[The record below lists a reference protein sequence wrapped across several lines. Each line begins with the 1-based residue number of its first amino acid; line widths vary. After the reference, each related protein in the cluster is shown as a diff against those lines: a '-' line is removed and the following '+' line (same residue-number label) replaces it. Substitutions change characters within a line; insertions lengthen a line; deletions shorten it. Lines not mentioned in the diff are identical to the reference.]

1 MKIKAWGTRG
11 SISISNSDSISTGGN
26 TTCYE
31 VFSECLPAGT
41 KLIIDSGTG
50 FVPAGFQYL
59 PEMGHGLN
67 YVLLFTH
74 YHWDHIL
81 GLTIAPPTFID
92 QIPMV
97 LYGPRDEGGYGPREM
112 IQYIF
117 KRPFFPVDAKRISYK
132 MKFHVLEDFDV
143 HVMVVHPKGGFAVF
157 NLERFNMLMSTGK
170 QLPIGGKKYEI
181 SACMIIRM
189 AKANHGNASCISY
202 RFEEM
207 PTGKVFVFCTDHE
220 DSVGVSIDLR
230 KHFANA
236 DLLIIDAQYNHVKY
250 INQTTGFGHGTP
262 FGVVKQ
268 AIVCNVKRI
277 GLTHHD
283 PGSRDEFLENTIL
296 PEARGALE
304 QLRNDK
310 RFLENFNISDIALTD
325 QAIFLCCDYSEYE
338 V

>member
-1 MKIKAWGTRG
+1 MKVKVWGARG
-11 SISISNSDSISTGGN
+11 SISISNRESINAGGN

-31 VFSECLPAGT
+31 VISDCLPAGT
-41 KLIIDSGTG
+41 KLMIDSGTG
-50 FVPAGFQYL
+50 FVPAGWRYL
-59 PEMGHGLN
+59 SEIGQGLN
-67 YVLLFTH
+67 YVLLYTH

-81 GLTIAPPTFID
+81 GLTLAPPTFID

-97 LYGPRDEGGYGPREM
+97 LYGPRDEGYGPREV

-117 KRPFFPVDAKRISYK
+117 KRPFFPVDAKRITYK
-132 MKFHVLEDFDV
+132 MKFHALEDFDV

-157 NLERFNMLMSTGK
+157 NLDRYNMLINSGK

-181 SACMIIRM
+181 SECMIIRM
-189 AKANHGNASCISY
+189 AKANHGNATCISY

-220 DSVGVSIDLR
+220 DSVGVSLDLR
-230 KHFANA
+230 RHFDQA
-236 DLLIIDAQYNHVKY
+236 DLLIIDAQYDHVKY

-268 AIVCNVKRI
+268 GVVCNVKQI

-283 PGSRDEFLENTIL
+283 PGSVDAFLNETIL
-296 PEARGALE
+296 PEARDALS
-304 QLRNDK
+304 QLKTNE
-310 RFLENFNISDIALTD
+310 RFLDNFKISEVVLTD
-325 QAIFLCCDYSEYE
+325 QDIFLCYDYSEYE